1 MTLSSER
8 PRAAPNASFRDAP
21 HLVGELDSNG
31 TASLKR
37 HNSNGNGKASPALPN
52 GKSDDS
58 LSDGDTLEP
67 DPALVVEGS
76 KGGGI
81 HGEGQLHHDAR
92 YESLKPEPRGDDQRP
107 RPTRRKSITVKLEK
121 TGEDGRYYL
130 SSEDPELQAL
140 LRNTFER
147 SAEGGF
153 HKKRS
158 KFSDV
163 VFTRQFTAFDRQN
176 TVSAASPFHGFFT
189 LFW

>member
-1 MTLSSER
+1 MTVSSER
-8 PRAAPNASFRDAP
+8 PHVAPNASFRDAP
-21 HLVGELDSNG
+21 HLVGELGSNG
-31 TASLKR
+31 TASLRK
-37 HNSNGNGKASPALPN
+37 HNLNGNGKIPPALPYGN
-52 GKSDDS
+52 SDDS

-81 HGEGQLHHDAR
+81 DGEGQLHHTR
-92 YESLKPEPRGDDQRP
+92 YESLKPESREDDQKSRH
-107 RPTRRKSITVKLEK
+107 RRRKSITVQLEK

-147 SAEGGF
+147 SAEGGIR
-153 HKKRS
+153 KKRS